1 MFYGGPKR
9 TQDAKAE
16 TVGAIF
22 RLLRRIRLKGIIVYR
37 YGSRTGRTLS
47 LFDAEQDCCK
57 CAV

>member
-1 MFYGGPKR
+1 MFYGGPNR

-22 RLLRRIRLKGIIVYR
+22 RLLRRLRPKGII
-37 YGSRTGRTLS
+37 GRTLS
-47 LFDAEQDCCK
+47 LFDAEQDCCE